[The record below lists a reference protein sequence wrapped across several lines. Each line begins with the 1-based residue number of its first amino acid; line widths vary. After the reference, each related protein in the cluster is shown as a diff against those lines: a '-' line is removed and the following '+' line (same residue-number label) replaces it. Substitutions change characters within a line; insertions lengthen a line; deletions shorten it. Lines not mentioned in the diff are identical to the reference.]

1 MAVKGDRARLEDV
14 AFRLYADGN
23 NLVEIADSLG
33 VSRQTLSEWK
43 ARTKRPGD
51 EWDEWDRARE
61 QKRSNI
67 RRLKDL
73 FENQLAYLEELS
85 PAQRTPGQMDT
96 LSKLGAL
103 IEKWDKM
110 ERVQAAVETVEKEAE
125 AMELK
130 PETLDYIKKVLY
142 GLTG

>member
-14 AFRLYADGN
+14 AFRMYADGAS
-23 NLVEIADSLG
+23 LTEISDSLG
-33 VSRQTLSEWK
+33 VSRQSLAEWK
-43 ARTKRPGD
+43 ARTRRAD
-51 EWDEWDRARE
+51 MELDEWDRARE
-61 QKRSNI
+61 QKRTNI

-73 FENQLAYLEELS
+73 FENQLEYLEGLS
-85 PAQRTPGQMDT
+85 AAQRTPGQMDT

-103 IEKWDKM
+103 VEKWDKM
-110 ERVQAAVETVEKEAE
+110 ERVQAAVETVEKDAD
-125 AMELK
+125 AMQLK

>member
-14 AFRLYADGN
+14 AFRMYVDGH
-23 NLVEIADSLG
+23 NLIEIEEALG
-33 VSRQTLSEWK
+33 VSRQTLSAWK

-51 EWDEWDRARE
+51 EFDEWDRAKE

-73 FENQLAYLEELS
+73 FENQLAYLEDLT

-110 ERVQAAVETVEKEAE
+110 ERVQAAVETVEKDAE

>member
-1 MAVKGDRARLEDV
+1 MAAKGDRARLEDV
-14 AFRLYADGN
+14 AFRLYADGHS
-23 NLVEIADSLG
+23 LTEIADSLG
-33 VSRQTLSEWK
+33 VSRQTLSDWK

-73 FENQLAYLEELS
+73 FENQLEYLEGLS

-103 IEKWDKM
+103 VEKWDKM
-110 ERVQAAVETVEKEAE
+110 ERVQAAVDTVEKDA
-125 AMELK
+125 ADLQLK

>member
-1 MAVKGDRARLEDV
+1 MAEKGARARLEDV
-14 AFRLYADGN
+14 AFRMYADGHG
-23 NLVEIADSLG
+23 LTDIQDALG

-43 ARTKRPGD
+43 SRTKRPG
-51 EWDEWDRARE
+51 EEADEWDRARE

-73 FENQLAYLEELS
+73 FENQLEYLEGLS
-85 PAQRTPGQMDT
+85 PVQRTPGQMDT

-103 IEKWDKM
+103 VEKWDKM
-110 ERVQAAVETVEKEAE
+110 ERVKAAVETVEKDA
-125 AMELK
+125 ASMELK

-142 GLTG
+142 GLTS